1 MPDLSKA
8 LVVGIA
14 SSALF
19 DLSESDAVFRK
30 NGRAEYERY
39 QEEHLKDTLAPGTAF
54 PFIQRLLGL
63 NALQSGTVEVIV
75 MSRNSP
81 KSGLRVMESI
91 RDHGLAISRSIFREG
106 ESSFQFMPT
115 FNMSL
120 FLSANRED
128 VLAAME
134 AGHPAGQVLP
144 SSTILD
150 SSDQSLRLA
159 FDFDGVLADDS
170 SEKVFQETGSLEQYF
185 EYESKHANEPLSP
198 GPLKKFLQ
206 AINAIQAIEERNMGS
221 DASYIKRVR
230 VSLVTARNAPAH
242 ERSIRSLESWGL
254 HVDDAFFLGGLS
266 KTGVLNTLR
275 PHIFFDDQL
284 KNIDDPELTTPAVHI
299 PFGVHNSDNRH
310 RSSGDDA

>member
-19 DLSESDAVFRK
+19 DLTESDAVFRAS
-30 NGRAEYERY
+30 GRTEYEKY
-39 QEEHLKDTLAPGTAF
+39 QEEHLKDTLLPGAAF
-54 PFIQRLLGL
+54 PFIKRLLGL
-63 NALQSGTVEVIV
+63 NALRSGAIEVIV

-81 KSGLRVMESI
+81 NSGLRVMESI
-91 RDHGLAISRSIFREG
+91 RQHGLAITRSVFREG
-106 ESSFQFMPT
+106 ESSFQFMPI
-115 FNMSL
+115 FNMAL

-128 VLAAME
+128 VAAAVS

-144 SSTILD
+144 SSAIAD
-150 SSDQSLRLA
+150 SEDQSLRLA

-170 SEKVFQETGSLEQYF
+170 AERVFQESGSLEQYF
-185 EYESKHANEPLSP
+185 EYESTHALEPLSP
-198 GPLKKFLQ
+198 GPLKRFLQ
-206 AINAIQAIEERNMGS
+206 GINEIQKIEELKSES
-221 DASYIKRVR
+221 DPSYSKRVR

-266 KTGVLNTLR
+266 KTGVLNTLS

-284 KNIDDPELTTPAVHI
+284 KNINDPELVTPVVHI
-299 PFGVHNSDNRH
+299 PFGIHNSFNGHASEDE
-310 RSSGDDA
+310 A